1 MDMETG
7 VREAA
12 QLFKLLGNES
22 RLLIMRLLADRPR
35 SVQALTEATE
45 LSQPLVSQHLR
56 TLRQADLVVG
66 ERQGREVVYQ
76 LTDHHVTH
84 VIEDAL
90 AHVDHD
96 RHPEHSTLPIT
107 TTTTIEEN
115 S

>member
-1 MDMETG
+1 MESG

-12 QLFKLLGNES
+12 QLFKQLGNES

-35 SVQALTEATE
+35 SVQELTEGTG

-56 TLRQADLVVG
+56 TLRQADLVIG
-66 ERQGREVVYQ
+66 QRRGREVVYQ
-76 LTDHHVTH
+76 LTDAHVSH
-84 VIEDAL
+84 VIDDAL

-96 RHPEHSTLPIT
+96 PHPDGESFPSPTPAP
-107 TTTTIEEN
+107 EEN

>member
-12 QLFKLLGNES
+12 QLFKQLGNES

-35 SVQALTEATE
+35 SVQALTEATA

-56 TLRQADLVVG
+56 TLRQSDLVTG
-66 ERQGREVVYQ
+66 QRRGREVVYQ
-76 LTDHHVTH
+76 LTDHHVSH

-90 AHVDHD
+90 AHVNHDHHTD
-96 RHPEHSTLPIT
+96 VDNPPSSTPAA
-107 TTTTIEEN
+107 EET

>member
-1 MDMETG
+1 MDTEPG

-12 QLFKLLGNES
+12 ELFKQLGNES

-35 SVQALTEATE
+35 SVRALTEATE

-56 TLRQADLVVG
+56 TLRQADLVLG
-66 ERQGREVVYQ
+66 ERRGREVVYQ
-76 LTDHHVTH
+76 LTDDHVTH

-90 AHVDHD
+90 AHVNHD
-96 RHPEHSTLPIT
+96 RHADGDNLPLSIT
-107 TTTTIEEN
+107 TTEEN